1 MRYSY
6 KQYSWGVSKNIEARV
21 TLAFLTIF
29 TVRKIKSKSKADCF
43 LPDPVKKPHTQCL
56 LWNVGTDP
64 TRVEMKEH
72 WPKVCFSKVMVLAWE
87 YWLAKMLS
95 PEKINPMCTTI
106 YLKRHVKAEEDIF
119 FIASMIT
126 KVKQIMG
133 GYFLSCV
140 YDSLRLWKIELSTEF
155 IAARQLNNNQPR
167 ILPANYLLGQGRE
180 TRYK

>member
-1 MRYSY
+1 M
-6 KQYSWGVSKNIEARV
+6 
-21 TLAFLTIF
+21 
-29 TVRKIKSKSKADCF
+29 KSKSKADCF
-43 LPDPVKKPHTQCL
+43 LPDPVKKPQTQCPP
-56 LWNVGTDP
+56 WNVDTDP
-64 TRVEMKEH
+64 TCVEMKEH
-72 WPKVCFSKVMVLAWE
+72 WPLTLQQNILKMVLDRCSDLSLRMQLQKFVFRKSW
-87 YWLAKMLS
+87 YLPGHIGWLRFSVLL
-95 PEKINPMCTTI
+95 EKINPMCTTI

-126 KVKQIMG
+126 RVKQIMG

>member
-1 MRYSY
+1 M
-6 KQYSWGVSKNIEARV
+6 
-21 TLAFLTIF
+21 
-29 TVRKIKSKSKADCF
+29 KSKSKADCF
-43 LPDPVKKPHTQCL
+43 LPDPVKKPQTQCPP
-56 LWNVGTDP
+56 WNVDTDP
-64 TRVEMKEH
+64 TCVEMKEH
-72 WPKVCFSKVMVLAWE
+72 WPLTLQQNILKLVPDRCPDLSLRMQLQKFVFRIVLAWE

-95 PEKINPMCTTI
+95 LEKMNPMCTTI

-119 FIASMIT
+119 FIASVIT